1 MMRIHRQFSVQTPR
15 KWVFGWLNVEI
26 CWNSTELSALLLLDG
41 NERSSSLVILMSELG
56 ILMLSLLSHFC
67 SWFEPLSFTVLSPI
81 LLAQVD
87 VRNWLLPRRFLRFG
101 CHRGGTKPGNVQRSS
116 SFNFIHRANSW
127 SDQQHLRLIQEW
139 LVKRLGIKDDL
150 NFLTSFVGNFCV
162 TDSGAADLTSKGTNF
177 SVKPF
182 CRIAPLKPLT
192 ALPVFP

>member
-1 MMRIHRQFSVQTPR
+1 METKEFQPCDIDARTWDTDA
-15 KWVFGWLNVEI
+15 K
-26 CWNSTELSALLLLDG
+26 SAKSFFAAG
-41 NERSSSLVILMSELG
+41 
-56 ILMLSLLSHFC
+56 LSL
-67 SWFEPLSFTVLSPI
+67 WAFTVLSPI

-101 CHRGGTKPGNVQRSS
+101 CHRGGTKPGNVQRSSSFNFIHRAVRNWLLPRRFLRFGCHLGGTKPGNVQRSS

-162 TDSGAADLTSKGTNF
+162 TDSGAADLASKGTNF

>member
-1 MMRIHRQFSVQTPR
+1 MMRMHRQFSVQTPR
-15 KWVFGWLNVEI
+15 KWVLGWLNVEI

-41 NERSSSLVILMSELG
+41 NERSSSLVILMPELG
-56 ILMLSLLSHFC
+56 ILMLSLLSHFLQLV
-67 SWFEPLSFTVLSPI
+67 WAFEPSQSCHPSF
-81 LLAQVD
+81 
-87 VRNWLLPRRFLRFG
+87 WLKWTCAIDFCRDASCASG
-101 CHRGGTKPGNVQRSS
+101 GGTKPGNVQRSS